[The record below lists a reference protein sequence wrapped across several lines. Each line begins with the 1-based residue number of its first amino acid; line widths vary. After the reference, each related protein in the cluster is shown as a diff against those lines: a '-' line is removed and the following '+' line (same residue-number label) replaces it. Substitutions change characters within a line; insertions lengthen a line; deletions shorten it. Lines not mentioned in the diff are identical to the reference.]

1 MATTS
6 GARHWGG
13 FLLSGGTAFVVDAGL
28 TTLLVH
34 AAGIDRFLARIV
46 AIAAAMVVA
55 WLMHR
60 RVTFAMQADRSW
72 SEFARYITVA
82 LSANALN
89 FAVYSVLLLAFPTRQ
104 VIVAV
109 VVATAVATVFSYLG
123 FRLGVFREPAPPA

>member
-34 AAGIDRFLARIV
+34 FGVDRFLARIL
-46 AIAAAMVVA
+46 AIACAMVVA

-60 RVTFAMQADRSW
+60 RVTFAMESDRSW
-72 SEFARYITVA
+72 SEFARYVGVA
-82 LSANALN
+82 LSANILN
-89 FAVYSVLLLAFPTRQ
+89 FAVYSVLLLVFPALH
-104 VIVAV
+104 VIVAIV
-109 VVATAVATVFSYLG
+109 IATAVATVFSYLG
-123 FRLGVFREPAPPA
+123 FRLGVFREPPTPA